1 MKLKMYAKPILKPGM
16 ALSRGD
22 VLIAKVL
29 GGDDQYL
36 YITKR
41 EGLSKIFLEE
51 VDPAGQLK
59 ISVVADPVGEYTVYG
74 EVLNG

>member
-51 VDPAGQLK
+51 VDPAGQLE

>member
-22 VLIAKVL
+22 VMIAKVL
-29 GGDDQYL
+29 GGDEQYL

-41 EGLSKIFLEE
+41 EGLSKVFLEE
-51 VDPAGQLK
+51 VDPEGNLE
-59 ISVVADPVGEYTVYG
+59 ISVVADPIEEYTVYG